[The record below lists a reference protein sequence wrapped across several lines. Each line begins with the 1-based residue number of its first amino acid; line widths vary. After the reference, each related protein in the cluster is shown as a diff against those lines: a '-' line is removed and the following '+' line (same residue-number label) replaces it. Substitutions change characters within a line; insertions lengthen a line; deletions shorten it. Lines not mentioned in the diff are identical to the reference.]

1 MALASHAPNQ
11 LASRLRRRH
20 MRKLSAELERLERA
34 ARAARDEREQLE
46 ASDPTP
52 RARSVLAAARRRK
65 QALRIA
71 VGGCRAEMFKL
82 VVRDGGRGV
91 GDGSGLASGA
101 RP

>member
-1 MALASHAPNQ
+1 M
-11 LASRLRRRH
+11 RRRNT
-20 MRKLSAELERLERA
+20 RKLAAELERLERA

-52 RARSVLAAARRRK
+52 RARSVLAAARRRE

-71 VGGCRAEMFKL
+71 VGDCGAEMFKL
-82 VVRDGGRGV
+82 VVRDGGRDV
-91 GDGSGLASGA
+91 GDGSGLASGG